1 MAVFTNAMGLWTP
14 DGLKVIDKT
23 GLEGEYKITLNFTT
37 DPLEFSAPDLDT
49 ALQKQL
55 GLKLERRKGM
65 VEHFVLDHVERPLP
79 N

>member
-1 MAVFTNAMGLWTP
+1 MEDFTSYMGLWTP
-14 DGLKVIDKT
+14 DGLKVVDKT
-23 GLEGEYKITLNFTT
+23 GLEGEYKITLNFAT
-37 DPLEFSAPDLDT
+37 DPMKFSGPDLQT

-65 VEHFVLDHVERPLP
+65 AQHFVLDHLERPTP